1 MVGFSVSYKFIS
13 SFNVWSRGT
22 DTFSK
27 THHCA
32 NTNVGGKHFGQMRLT
47 IFILAT
53 LTLISCGTKNQ
64 ETASADNNTDKILF
78 DEYVSTLK
86 QIDTPVDL
94 TSILSTDGSVYE
106 YGKFRKFKT
115 IWSDKPFG
123 KLFLI
128 GDKTV
133 TADLQIGS
141 GYGLA
146 IVVYDNVGH
155 KIDSLYP
162 LKKTDS
168 DIDFE
173 TTEEVFIDDK
183 NRIVVT
189 SLTERWQ
196 LSTDRSSRLEN
207 TKTTSGDTVVYIIS
221 DNGKFK
227 EVRDRD

>member
-1 MVGFSVSYKFIS
+1 MKLIIFV
-13 SFNVWSRGT
+13 
-22 DTFSK
+22 
-27 THHCA
+27 
-32 NTNVGGKHFGQMRLT
+32 LT
-47 IFILAT
+47 T
-53 LTLISCGTKNQ
+53 LTLISCGTKNK
-64 ETASADNNTDKILF
+64 ETSSLDSNVNKILF

-86 QIDTPVDL
+86 QIETPVDL

-141 GYGLA
+141 SYGLA
-146 IVVYDNVGH
+146 IVIYDNVGH

-173 TTEEVFIDDK
+173 TTEDVFIDDK
-183 NRIVVT
+183 KRIVVT

-196 LSTDRSSRLEN
+196 LSADSSSRLEN
-207 TKTTSGDTVVYIIS
+207 TKTTAGDTVVYIITY
-221 DNGKFK
+221 NGKFK